1 MEHTTI
7 IIHKKIKAK
16 KPVLV
21 EGLPGIGL
29 VGKIAADHLIRERK
43 AVKIATLYS
52 PHFPHQVIMRKNGI
66 LRMLRMK
73 FYHAPGPKHDMI
85 ILVGDVQAVSSE
97 AQYEV
102 TGKMLDYFH
111 SLGGTEIITLGGYGT
126 GKTITAPRVFGAAT
140 HLKLLPAYQKNGI
153 VFGESRGS
161 IVGAAGLLLGLGRI
175 RGMHGVCLMGET
187 HGGFVDPRS
196 AQAVLE
202 TLGKMLG
209 VKIDISGL
217 QAKIEQGDK
226 FIKKMEAKAAKA
238 GGAEMGGAPGPRP
251 HDLSYIR

>member
-1 MEHTTI
+1 
-7 IIHKKIKAK
+7 
-16 KPVLV
+16 
-21 EGLPGIGL
+21 
-29 VGKIAADHLIRERK
+29 
-43 AVKIATLYS
+43 
-52 PHFPHQVIMRKNGI
+52 
-66 LRMLRMK
+66 K
-73 FYHAPGPKHDMI
+73 FYHAPGPKRDMI

-102 TGKMLDYFH
+102 TGKILDYYH
-111 SLGGTEIITLGGYGT
+111 SLGGSEIITLGGYGT
-126 GKTITAPRVFGAAT
+126 GKAITAPRVLGAAS
-140 HLKLLPAYQKNGI
+140 HKKLVPGYAKQGI
-153 VFGESRGS
+153 VFGESRGA

-202 TLGKMLG
+202 MLGKMMG

-226 FIKKMEAKAAKA
+226 FVKKMEAKAAKTA
-238 GGAEMGGAPGPRP
+238 GQELVPGGAGARP